1 MKSTLAIIED
11 HENFYVPCF
20 NQTFTLKAIE
30 SNVCEPSSS
39 LMLIKYFRNHEFMI
53 QEEVNNEDLDE
64 EEVVH
69 FDEESD
75 DESEKELEMDPI
87 A

>member
-1 MKSTLAIIED
+1 M
-11 HENFYVPCF
+11 
-20 NQTFTLKAIE
+20 
-30 SNVCEPSSS
+30 
-39 LMLIKYFRNHEFMI
+39 
-53 QEEVNNEDLDE
+53 NNEYSNE

-75 DESEKELEMDPI
+75 DESEMELEMDPI